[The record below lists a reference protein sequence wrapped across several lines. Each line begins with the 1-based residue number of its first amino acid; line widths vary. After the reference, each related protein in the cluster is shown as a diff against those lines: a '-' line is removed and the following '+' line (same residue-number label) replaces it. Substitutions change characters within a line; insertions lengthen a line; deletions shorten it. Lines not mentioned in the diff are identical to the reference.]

1 MQPQSVF
8 IIMILIAVI
17 LAAGCSSVSPQAISD
32 HKYQWGDIV
41 FDNQSGD
48 MIVII
53 NAGNEPGK
61 YLISGVTKGEG
72 VGNYYRVGSGSD
84 HVSFTDIES
93 RYKIK
98 MGWIDPLKLENLPTS
113 VTTTIPSPSSTTQS
127 GSQGKYSVGDIISD
141 EIGVR
146 KTSDGSSIIG
156 ICITNINPIKQEYT
170 WDVCIR
176 DIGKTSW
183 YRFYPDPQTESFYV
197 VEHDN
202 PYKIGF
208 VNPDTVTSMYPSEE
222 ALNQALGSSSTSSYS
237 SRTNGQSSK
246 TLHFSGTGDDLVSFS
261 VTGQGMGIFTSN
273 YRGEHNFIVELK
285 DSNGEYVDLIA
296 NEIGSYSGRSSTRLT
311 SGKYYLEVKSSGP
324 WTIDLELV

>member
-98 MGWIDPLKLENLPTS
+98 MGWIDPLT
-113 VTTTIPSPSSTTQS
+113 
-127 GSQGKYSVGDIISD
+127 
-141 EIGVR
+141 
-146 KTSDGSSIIG
+146 
-156 ICITNINPIKQEYT
+156 
-170 WDVCIR
+170 
-176 DIGKTSW
+176 
-183 YRFYPDPQTESFYV
+183 
-197 VEHDN
+197 
-202 PYKIGF
+202 
-208 VNPDTVTSMYPSEE
+208 
-222 ALNQALGSSSTSSYS
+222 
-237 SRTNGQSSK
+237 
-246 TLHFSGTGDDLVSFS
+246 
-261 VTGQGMGIFTSN
+261 
-273 YRGEHNFIVELK
+273 
-285 DSNGEYVDLIA
+285 
-296 NEIGSYSGRSSTRLT
+296 
-311 SGKYYLEVKSSGP
+311 
-324 WTIDLELV
+324 